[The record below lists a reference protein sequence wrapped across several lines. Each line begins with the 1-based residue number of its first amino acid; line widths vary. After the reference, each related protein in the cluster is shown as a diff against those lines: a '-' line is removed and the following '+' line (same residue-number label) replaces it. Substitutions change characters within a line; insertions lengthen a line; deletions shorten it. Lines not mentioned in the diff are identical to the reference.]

1 MTKSHVFLFFSL
13 SLISGIFASS
23 FFYPRILEKFFL
35 LIALVFVL
43 ILLFVFYK
51 NKPVMLA
58 GFCGLFFLIGFWLT
72 EGRLEGLKNLDQD
85 GKNFSGIVVVSKEP
99 QIKDRL
105 QNIILNPQDKNF
117 QGQKILLTVSAFPEY
132 AYRDKLKVDCTLKIP
147 ENKENTFDYRM
158 YLAKDKIFYL
168 CKSPKIEIVGKAKNN
183 NFFSWV
189 LSIKNKFKQN
199 INELLPSPQSG
210 LLSGLLLGG
219 TESLPEKAKD
229 DFSQTGMTHIVAVSG
244 YNVTI
249 VAEYLILLGIF
260 LGLWR
265 KQAFWFAILGIAIFV
280 FMVGLP
286 SSAVRAGVMGSVLLW
301 GMKNGRLGNS
311 QNAIVF
317 AAAVM
322 LLINPLLL
330 RWDIGF
336 QLSFLATL
344 GIIYFY
350 PVLENYL
357 IKKQKVGGLREIIF
371 LTLSAQ
377 IFVLPIILFN
387 FEKLSLISPLANLL
401 VLPIIPITMLL
412 GFLATL
418 CQFFLPFLAQIL
430 SWPVF
435 ILLKYEVGTISFL
448 AGLKFSS
455 LEIKNFSWIG
465 VVIWYMILA
474 FIIYKAKSQ
483 KRS

>member
-1 MTKSHVFLFFSL
+1 
-13 SLISGIFASS
+13 
-23 FFYPRILEKFFL
+23 
-35 LIALVFVL
+35 
-43 ILLFVFYK
+43 
-51 NKPVMLA
+51 
-58 GFCGLFFLIGFWLT
+58 
-72 EGRLEGLKNLDQD
+72 
-85 GKNFSGIVVVSKEP
+85 
-99 QIKDRL
+99 
-105 QNIILNPQDKNF
+105 
-117 QGQKILLTVSAFPEY
+117 
-132 AYRDKLKVDCTLKIP
+132 
-147 ENKENTFDYRM
+147 
-158 YLAKDKIFYL
+158 
-168 CKSPKIEIVGKAKNN
+168 
-183 NFFSWV
+183 
-189 LSIKNKFKQN
+189 
-199 INELLPSPQSG
+199 
-210 LLSGLLLGG
+210 
-219 TESLPEKAKD
+219 
-229 DFSQTGMTHIVAVSG
+229 MTHIVAVSG